1 MSRWGV
7 GDALNPFC
15 SCWLLSWLEMDA
27 NSLCLCLCLCLSL
40 SLSHTHTHT
49 HDRRDGPGL
58 STRIALVVGMGWV
71 PSTYPRASNC
81 LSCQL
86 QIRQPFLPSMDT
98 TLYLRAGSTL
108 RQTHTCIIQNK
119 NRKDEMKVCDA
130 PNRDSVR
137 ATSAPADVLRKHHFS
152 CDIWSSPLVIPA
164 VCCVFWE

>member
-27 NSLCLCLCLCLSL
+27 NSLCLSVSVSLSLCLSVSLSL
-40 SLSHTHTHT
+40 SLSLTHTHTHT
-49 HDRRDGPGL
+49 QDRRDGPRL
-58 STRIALVVGMGWV
+58 STHIALVVGMGWV

-119 NRKDEMKVCDA
+119 NRKDETKVCDT
-130 PNRDSVR
+130 PTGTQSGLLLLLQM
-137 ATSAPADVLRKHHFS
+137 S
-152 CDIWSSPLVIPA
+152 
-164 VCCVFWE
+164 